1 MNADD
6 RVLRICMRRAS
17 RFSVLLALATCT
29 GVMLGGGESAR
40 AADAPISDEARM
52 HFKAGVNY
60 LQDPDGARF
69 DDAYTEFKTAYD
81 LSHSPKILGNIGYCA
96 MKLERDGEAIESYQ
110 SYLKRVP
117 DIAPD
122 ERAQIEK
129 DLYTLTASAATIA
142 IRIAS
147 AHESL
152 VDAKIRD
159 TRYAVHG
166 NISNIYPSKLGTFLV
181 TVRAGHHALD
191 VVMGGVV
198 RGRWEFDADGGAR
211 LAHDFVI
218 QEPVVVAS
226 GTRPSKVLPWLTVGL
241 GAAGLATGA
250 VAGILAIERD
260 HALEEECPMNRCPQA
275 SNGASDIAAANTFGT
290 VADIALIGGGIV
302 AATGIVWLILSSSGS
317 RTAPP
322 AAMATAFAGG
332 CTGRGCYG
340 TLQIDF

>member
-1 MNADD
+1 MRNAACHKIWIAAAACAGL
-6 RVLRICMRRAS
+6 VLG
-17 RFSVLLALATCT
+17 T
-29 GVMLGGGESAR
+29 GRAR
-40 AADAPISDEARM
+40 AADPPISDEARM

-117 DIAPD
+117 DIAPE
-122 ERAQIEK
+122 ERSQIEK

-142 IRIAS
+142 IRMAS

-166 NISNIYPSKLGTFLV
+166 NISNIYPSKSGTFLV

-191 VVMGGVV
+191 VVMGGAV
-198 RGRWEFDADGGAR
+198 RARWEFDADGGAR

-218 QEPVVVAS
+218 QEPVAS
-226 GTRPSKVLPWLTVGL
+226 ASPARPSKILPWVTIGL

-260 HALEEECPMNRCPQA
+260 HSLEGECPMNHCPPS
-275 SNGASDIAAANTFGT
+275 SNGGADISAANTFGA
-290 VADIALIGGGIV
+290 VADVALIGGGIV
-302 AATGIVWLILSSSGS
+302 AAAGVIWLIASSS

-322 AAMATAFAGG
+322 AAMAAAFGGGG

-340 TLQIDF
+340 TVQIEF